1 MVFILVKFKTIKN
14 MVLVSFFILME
25 ECFKVSLKM
34 ILKQEKV
41 MNNFQMVQNTQDNSK
56 QELRM
61 EKELLNGSMEKYMK
75 VNG

>member
-1 MVFILVKFKTIKN
+1 

-25 ECFKVSLKM
+25 ECFKADLKM

-41 MNNFQMVQNTQDNSK
+41 MNNFQMDQNTQDNSK

-61 EKELLNGSMEKYMK
+61 EKELLNGPMEKYMK